1 MISILNYQQFIAESV
16 KEVDLSD
23 PQKKILSMNWADETM
38 EGLRRHLLDKYM
50 SKGKDKESEEKINKC
65 ITTYVYALDK
75 KLKIDSDIVDM
86 LADAVGK
93 SSEDIA
99 KELSKETVGYY
110 DKFQNVIG

>member
-1 MISILNYQQFIAESV
+1 MRDIRNLQEQVGTESIFGLSYYLSEQG
-16 KEVDLSD
+16 KEL
-23 PQKKILSMNWADETM
+23 PM
-38 EGLRRHLLDKYM
+38 
-50 SKGKDKESEEKINKC
+50 
-65 ITTYVYALDK
+65 YALDK

-86 LADAVGK
+86 LADVVGK